1 MPQTALF
8 VGMAVG
14 LAAAPPGVA
23 AFGRELVIY
32 WREASVGHDQLAYYL
47 GKSVS
52 LMYRIIVAALHF
64 SAMCV
69 ATPRELVG
77 STVHPGVGAWR
88 GSRPG
93 PQATLRAVVGSTTRP
108 GVGAWRGSR
117 PGPPVKNTRAA
128 CNLAGRG
135 PPARIVVDS

>member
-23 AFGRELVIY
+23 AFGRELVVY

-77 STVHPGVGAWR
+77 STV
-88 GSRPG
+88 
-93 PQATLRAVVGSTTRP
+93 RP

-117 PGPPVKNTRAA
+117 PGPPVKKTRAA